1 MKILFFFLIQT
12 KTILININK
21 MNDVYHSISEALS
34 KPNNINLIA
43 QNAFEVADK
52 DSNGYIDLEEFEQCM
67 KNVSES
73 FGFMSPKKENV
84 ESEFERLDIDK
95 NGTIDFEEFKRYVKE
110 IINLMLFT

>member
-1 MKILFFFLIQT
+1 
-12 KTILININK
+12 
-21 MNDVYHSISEALS
+21 
-34 KPNNINLIA
+34 
-43 QNAFEVADK
+43 
-52 DSNGYIDLEEFEQCM
+52 M

-73 FGFMSPKKENV
+73 FGFVSPQKENV